1 MQNLKSIRSLSLL
14 ILVIL
19 SLSSSAFGQ
28 FQNVIDYGPVHAKK
42 LTVTVQVTSG
52 TASAVDKDFIWVQ
65 FPSRFDF
72 NRGWKIDTLIASE
85 TLVASGFDTLRDGI
99 WSGFGEIDIKF
110 TNDDLA
116 ADSLQ
121 IMCYT
126 INKHG
131 EVNTNDYVYLD
142 FTTPPSYTTSAN
154 SLDWTDATT
163 YRASISG
170 AFGYGTQGLLFI
182 VNGCDGTAS
191 HTGSL
196 RFDIYLK

>member
-1 MQNLKSIRSLSLL
+1 MRNTKRLSLL
-14 ILVIL
+14 LVL
-19 SLSSSAFGQ
+19 LVLVSLNNAYGQ

-42 LTVTVQVTSG
+42 LTKTVLVTSG
-52 TASAVDKDFIWVQ
+52 VQSVIDKDSIWVQ
-65 FPSRFDF
+65 FPSRFNF
-72 NRGWKIDTLIASE
+72 NNTWKIDTLSIGE

-110 TNDDLA
+110 TNVDLA
-116 ADSLQ
+116 HDSLQ
-121 IMCYT
+121 IMCYSV
-126 INKHG
+126 NKHG

-154 SLDWTDATT
+154 NLDWTDETT

-182 VNGCDGTAS
+182 VNGWDAS
-191 HTGSL
+191 TGKVAWL
-196 RFDIYLK
+196 RFDVYLK